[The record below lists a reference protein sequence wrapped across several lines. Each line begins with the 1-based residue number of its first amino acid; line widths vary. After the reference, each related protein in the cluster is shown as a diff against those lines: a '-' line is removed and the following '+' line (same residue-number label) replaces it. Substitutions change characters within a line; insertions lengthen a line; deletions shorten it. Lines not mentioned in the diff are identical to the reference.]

1 MSSFQLKMAF
11 AFTLVIGLFIMGGA
25 IAVFKVEEASSYGL
39 HDILHTFEILATG
52 FSVWAFTHEDAA

>member
-1 MSSFQLKMAF
+1 MAF